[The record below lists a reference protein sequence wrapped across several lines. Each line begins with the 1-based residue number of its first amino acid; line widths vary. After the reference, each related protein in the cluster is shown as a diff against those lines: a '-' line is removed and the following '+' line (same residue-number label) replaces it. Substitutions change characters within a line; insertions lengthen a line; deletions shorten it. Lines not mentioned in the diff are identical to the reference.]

1 MKNLLLFLFF
11 VHVFIGSA
19 QDTIPLKPC
28 PSSPNCVCTYEKK
41 ARKSAPNLPFKGT
54 LDESRAELIK
64 LISTLEGAV
73 LVEEN
78 MTYLHFEFHTKVGR
92 FIDDVEFYFDE
103 TNQEIHYRS
112 ASRLGYGDFGANKR
126 RMKGILKI
134 WKERDN

>member
-1 MKNLLLFLFF
+1 MTNLIAFLFF
-11 VHVFIGSA
+11 MTVFIGSA

-28 PSSPNCVCTYEKK
+28 PSSPNCVCTYEEK
-41 ARKSAPNLPFKGT
+41 ARKSAPTLPFNGT

-78 MTYLHFEFHTKVGR
+78 VTYLHFEFHTAIGD

-103 TNQEIHYRS
+103 TNKEIHYRS
-112 ASRLGYGDFGANKR
+112 ASREGYGDFGANKR
-126 RMKGILKI
+126 RMMRIVQM
-134 WKERDN
+134 W